1 MNTFWSLFEVWN
13 SLNNLFL
20 LNIFFVP
27 LRFSVQTN
35 TVSWR
40 AKILEGKIKNTPH
53 THIPTPPHQKIRNK
67 KWTLSSPGHSWTS
80 WKLEILTI
88 SQGMKIY
95 RLRRL
100 NKQHPGS
107 CLFGYLP
114 KPRSE
119 YNGRVHLPIFSS
131 CLPKLNSAKLP
142 LFLEICSFTPYLV
155 KASMDRACKV
165 RTTLWVVVADSVDI
179 LYKPFFTTF
188 QFFHYTPP
196 IPVAGARVQHHQ
208 HSHQQPQMKDPF
220 L

>member
-1 MNTFWSLFEVWN
+1 M
-13 SLNNLFL
+13 
-20 LNIFFVP
+20 
-27 LRFSVQTN
+27 
-35 TVSWR
+35 
-40 AKILEGKIKNTPH
+40 
-53 THIPTPPHQKIRNK
+53 K
-67 KWTLSSPGHSWTS
+67 KWTFSSPGHSWTS
-80 WKLEILTI
+80 WKLEILAI

-95 RLRRL
+95 RPRRL

-165 RTTLWVVVADSVDI
+165 RPTLWVVVADSVDI
-179 LYKPFFTTF
+179 LYKPFFITFHFCITLPPFQWLVHEPSTISTTISSPRWRTHF
-188 QFFHYTPP
+188 C
-196 IPVAGARVQHHQ
+196 RVT
-208 HSHQQPQMKDPF
+208 SCSS
-220 L
+220 